1 MPYMYAL
8 YVLSPSLPI
17 SRFRSQSC
25 KATHALAIEAHAF
38 VIEASLSARGQRRNR
53 IVGTFRCNSAIVHQ
67 KKTGARRAHCPPAT
81 SVRTAGR
88 ASAHANCPGLQRTNA
103 PCALGQV
110 TVRQGPEDGGGGDR
124 GSSHI
129 YTHTWV
135 LCERGLLWRPRL
147 HCFLSLGS
155 RRKRLDEARRKRS
168 HTQSLTLITL
178 LGFTHSRYILNHTL
192 SHTHTQEILNM
203 PLLHSAIQSPPPLPP
218 HSPVTRATVPPRN
231 SQQPALIAAQ
241 SDKATNSVT

>member
-1 MPYMYAL
+1 MEALYVRLISMHRCYVCLTCMPADVGFRGLICMPYMYAV

-53 IVGTFRCNSAIVHQ
+53 IVATFRCNSAIVHQ

-110 TVRQGPEDGGGGDR
+110 TVRQGPEDGGGWG
-124 GSSHI
+124 
-129 YTHTWV
+129 
-135 LCERGLLWRPRL
+135 
-147 HCFLSLGS
+147 
-155 RRKRLDEARRKRS
+155 
-168 HTQSLTLITL
+168 
-178 LGFTHSRYILNHTL
+178 
-192 SHTHTQEILNM
+192 
-203 PLLHSAIQSPPPLPP
+203 
-218 HSPVTRATVPPRN
+218 
-231 SQQPALIAAQ
+231 
-241 SDKATNSVT
+241 

>member
-1 MPYMYAL
+1 MHRCYVCLTCMPAGVGFRGLICMPYMYAL

-88 ASAHANCPGLQRTNA
+88 ASAHANCPGLVN
-103 PCALGQV
+103 
-110 TVRQGPEDGGGGDR
+110 
-124 GSSHI
+124 
-129 YTHTWV
+129 
-135 LCERGLLWRPRL
+135 
-147 HCFLSLGS
+147 
-155 RRKRLDEARRKRS
+155 
-168 HTQSLTLITL
+168 
-178 LGFTHSRYILNHTL
+178 
-192 SHTHTQEILNM
+192 
-203 PLLHSAIQSPPPLPP
+203 SAPP
-218 HSPVTRATVPPRN
+218 HSVGIQEFKDEILGWRAFERA
-231 SQQPALIAAQ
+231 S
-241 SDKATNSVT
+241 SVGLGEEILG